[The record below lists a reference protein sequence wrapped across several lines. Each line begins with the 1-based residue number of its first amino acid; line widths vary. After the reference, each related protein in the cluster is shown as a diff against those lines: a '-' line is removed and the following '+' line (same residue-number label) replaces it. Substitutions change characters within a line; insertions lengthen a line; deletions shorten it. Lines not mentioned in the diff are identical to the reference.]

1 MDGRPSRPRLDKHVI
16 GMLFF
21 DDFSTKKRIG
31 KKAKTGR
38 GRGGDDGGGRV
49 RGRKKGGEGEE
60 IWGAKREAHAKSGL
74 GTELDY
80 YNGCGASNKRL
91 GLDVSKESMNQI
103 EPWRNGCNLSRQ
115 QIEKI

>member
-1 MDGRPSRPRLDKHVI
+1 
-16 GMLFF
+16 MLFF

-60 IWGAKREAHAKSGL
+60 IWGAKREAHAKSRL

-80 YNGCGASNKRL
+80 YNGL
-91 GLDVSKESMNQI
+91 GRTRALCAHNFDFHLFTISSHL
-103 EPWRNGCNLSRQ
+103 PWSINILTFMTTLCSIFFLIFNILS
-115 QIEKI
+115 

>member
-1 MDGRPSRPRLDKHVI
+1 MDGRPSRPRLEKHVI

-38 GRGGDDGGGRV
+38 GRGGDDGGGGV
-49 RGRKKGGEGEE
+49 RGSKNGVEGEE
-60 IWGAKREAHAKSGL
+60 IWGKREAHAKSGL

-80 YNGCGASNKRL
+80 YN
-91 GLDVSKESMNQI
+91 
-103 EPWRNGCNLSRQ
+103 
-115 QIEKI
+115 